1 MNYNPS
7 PELLSPIDNT
17 LCSISRDNLENL
29 VGSST
34 SVSDEDNEDNEELI
48 GEIDLKDYE
57 VESTI
62 VSPVTEN
69 GQEKANEETDR
80 KFDTL
85 GHPIHK
91 NPFKKGGVTSPTKKP
106 SLDQDQNEN
115 SVVSSIINIIDKS
128 SLNKQQFPQPLS
140 ENEVISEPFS
150 DDEIIKASTVFSSGP
165 MTISPRRSLISH
177 TKSPLNSP
185 TPVKSRNNSGNSSA
199 TGTPVCTPVK
209 GQSQNQSQT
218 STPKLSI
225 TQSGATLSF
234 PVTPVSVQENI
245 TKSIEILNNDEAAK
259 PVQHITPPRPRNII
273 HKPEKISPEKI
284 MASPTGSPSLIAK
297 NTALRPEDI
306 SFQDLIAL
314 RRKQLREMKKKE
326 VGRDSVTS
334 RLLCEE
340 GEDGGLRFF
349 FEDFYE
355 FDDHSCHGL
364 FCQAS

>member
-1 MNYNPS
+1 MTGILEEGIGIVARVLIRVGPRG
-7 PELLSPIDNT
+7 LL
-17 LCSISRDNLENL
+17 
-29 VGSST
+29 
-34 SVSDEDNEDNEELI
+34 LI
-48 GEIDLKDYE
+48 R
-57 VESTI
+57 
-62 VSPVTEN
+62 PV
-69 GQEKANEETDR
+69 QVVR
-80 KFDTL
+80 
-85 GHPIHK
+85 IHRQ
-91 NPFKKGGVTSPTKKP
+91 
-106 SLDQDQNEN
+106 DQDQNEN

-340 GEDGGLRFF
+340 GEDGGLNTSIQTSTTSI
-349 FEDFYE
+349 
-355 FDDHSCHGL
+355 HSVKPALSNPYSSKSMDYRSGSQTL
-364 FCQAS
+364 NLSSSSLRSGIRIRKPVIVTRIVLEKLKKN